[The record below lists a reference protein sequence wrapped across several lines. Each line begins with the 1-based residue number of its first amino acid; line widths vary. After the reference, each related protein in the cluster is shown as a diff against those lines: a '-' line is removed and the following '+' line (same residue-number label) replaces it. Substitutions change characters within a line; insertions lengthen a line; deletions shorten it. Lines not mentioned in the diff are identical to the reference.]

1 MAVQQSVEGSLGSVI
16 IGAIINSTRPQRT
29 SQPRHHCFDDRQG
42 AVAGMIENDQ
52 RLAKLHIDRFSVFA
66 NRTFKCAAVVT
77 VLAGWLDDRQEQGE
91 AAIWTVVRTG

>member
-1 MAVQQSVEGSLGSVI
+1 
-16 IGAIINSTRPQRT
+16 
-29 SQPRHHCFDDRQG
+29 
-42 AVAGMIENDQ
+42 MIENDQ